1 MAIQITIDT
10 KLTGQ
15 EIIDLLKNRKF
26 GYTTDNT
33 TGIYQ
38 IKNLINNKIYIGS
51 SCSLKKG
58 IKNRWYWHINK
69 LNSNSHYSSHLQNS
83 WNKYKSSNFE
93 FSVLEIINIEKDEN
107 KKDFENR
114 IREKEREYIL
124 KFNSWKSEFGYNLT
138 RNTKSSSDFLTEEKI
153 KQGKWMLN
161 WEDYLKMKEKLI
173 ATNIPLAE
181 IAREFKIGRKVLERI
196 YRGQLLY
203 EEYKDIDIPSRT
215 ISFYDI
221 LKENYEKDIV
231 KDYVSGISLD
241 KLARKYYKIIGRK
254 NIDDTRPIKLILEE
268 NNIKIRSS
276 TEVCSIKIYQY
287 DFSGKF
293 IKEWSSITKAARE
306 YNISNSK
313 ITACA
318 SGKRNTAK
326 GYRWSYEKLDYLP
339 LENIYEQILGRPYN
353 SRNRPILRF
362 SLNWEPEVIYGSL
375 RSTSAIT
382 GKSYEY
388 LGLKIN
394 KDKNSIAYGHHW
406 QYLDT
411 LEEKELKEILKLRRE
426 NKIKIVDNI
435 YNSKYKQN

>member
-33 TGIYQ
+33 TGVYQ

-51 SCSLKKG
+51 SCSLTKG
-58 IKNRWYWHINK
+58 IKNRWYWHISH
-69 LNSNSHYSSHLQNS
+69 LNSNSHYSSHLQNA
-83 WNKYKSSNFE
+83 WNKYKSNNFE
-93 FSVLEIINIEKDEN
+93 FSILEIINIEKDEN

-114 IREKEREYIL
+114 IREKEKEYIL

-138 RNTKSSSDFLTEEKI
+138 RNTKSGSDFLTEEKI
-153 KQGKWMLN
+153 KQGKWILN

-173 ATNIPLAE
+173 TTNIPLAE
-181 IAREFKIGRKVLERI
+181 IAREFKIGRKILERI

-203 EEYKDIDIPSRT
+203 EEYKNTSIPSRT
-215 ISFYDI
+215 ISYYDI

-231 KDYVSGISLD
+231 KDYVNGTSLD
-241 KLARKYYKIIGRK
+241 NLARKYYKIIGRN

-287 DFSGKF
+287 NFSGKF
-293 IKEWSSITKAARE
+293 IKEWSSITEASKK
-306 YNISNSK
+306 YNISSGK
-313 ITACA
+313 IVACA
-318 SGKRNTAK
+318 KGTRNTAK

-339 LENIYEQILGRPYN
+339 LNNIYEQILGRPYN

-375 RSTSAIT
+375 RSTSDIT

-388 LGLKIN
+388 LGTKIN
-394 KDKNSIAYGHHW
+394 KDKNTIAYGYHW
-406 QYLDT
+406 RYLDT
-411 LEEKELKEILKLRRE
+411 LEDKELKEILKLVRK

-435 YNSKYKQN
+435 FNSKYKDN